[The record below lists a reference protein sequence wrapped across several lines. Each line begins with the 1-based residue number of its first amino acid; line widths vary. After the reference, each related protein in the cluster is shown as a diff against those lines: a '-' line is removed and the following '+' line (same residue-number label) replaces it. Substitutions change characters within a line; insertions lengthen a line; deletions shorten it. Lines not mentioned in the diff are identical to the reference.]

1 MKKLVTSLLC
11 LSLLG
16 MNMFVSI
23 DATKASEDIQPR
35 LPVVY
40 CEGSSMSITNISKTN
55 KEFLRYTSTYLDP
68 GNSMSVKYGYTET
81 ISNSA
86 SFNLIP
92 DLINLGY
99 QESVSVSAEQTVTV
113 NNNTGHVAHVGIYRI
128 YDIVYYRNASYIG
141 NDTCTVSSGSKKV
154 YTGYLLSAI

>member
-16 MNMFVSI
+16 MNMFTSI

-40 CEGSSMSITNISKTN
+40 CEGSSTSITRRAKTN
-55 KEFLRYTSTYLDP
+55 LEFI
-68 GNSMSVKYGYTET
+68 GYTNIYLNIGDSLSVAFGYT
-81 ISNSA
+81 DSVSNSA

-92 DLINLGY
+92 DLINYGY
-99 QESVSVSAEQTVTV
+99 SRSVSISSTQTITV
-113 NNNTGHVAHVGIYRI
+113 NNNTDHVAHVGAYRV
-128 YDIVYYRNASYIG
+128 YDIVYYTNASYIG
-141 NDTCTVSSGSKKV
+141 NNTCTVSNGSRNV
-154 YTGYLLSAI
+154 YTGYLLKAV